1 MLTVFSLEACL
12 EYSRFPD
19 KAFLDYIPC
28 FLVRLCNKTL
38 KIREIMIISCA
49 MSPISPN
56 EKAKLTP
63 DQEKPKKKQR
73 NKTKVERFYGL

>member
-1 MLTVFSLEACL
+1 
-12 EYSRFPD
+12 
-19 KAFLDYIPC
+19 
-28 FLVRLCNKTL
+28 
-38 KIREIMIISCA
+38 MIISCA